1 VGNQPE
7 VTDGFA
13 PKGRLAPRD
22 GRQQGVGES
31 HRQHAPV
38 VGADAG
44 ASEGSLTFEVL
55 EER

>member
-1 VGNQPE
+1 MN
-7 VTDGFA
+7 DRCA
-13 PKGRLAPRD
+13 ALGRLAPRD

-38 VGADAG
+38 VGTDAG
-44 ASEGSLTFEVL
+44 ASEGSLAFEVL